1 MVDIKELMRTYV
13 FINDPD
19 VKEVT
24 TKFGVALIALGAI
37 AALTWGAVN
46 YGTQAGPA
54 AAEEPTAATG
64 DYDEKECMT
73 ESELTTWK
81 QNHRSLVL
89 SGDYEVKTVD
99 TDYVCVFY

>member
-1 MVDIKELMRTYV
+1 MVDIKDLMRTYV

-46 YGTQAGPA
+46 YASQAGPA
-54 AAEEPTAATG
+54 AAEDPTAATG
-64 DYDEKECMT
+64 DYENKDCMT
-73 ESELTTWK
+73 QSEFTAWK
-81 QNHRSLVL
+81 QEHGSLVRAHQ
-89 SGDYEVKTVD
+89 YQVETVD
-99 TDYVCVFY
+99 TNYVCVYY

>member
-46 YGTQAGPA
+46 YTSQAGPI

-64 DYDEKECMT
+64 DYEEKECMT
-73 ESELTTWK
+73 EDELATWK
-81 QNHRSLVL
+81 QEHRSIVL
-89 SGDYEVKTVD
+89 SGDYDVETVD
-99 TDYVCVFY
+99 TNYVCVYY

>member
-46 YGTQAGPA
+46 YASQAGPA
-54 AAEEPTAATG
+54 AVEEPTAATG
-64 DYDEKECMT
+64 DYEEKECM
-73 ESELTTWK
+73 SADELTTWK
-81 QNHRSLVL
+81 QDHQSIVL
-89 SGDYEVKTVD
+89 SGDYDVETVD
-99 TDYVCVFY
+99 TTYVCVYY